1 MIRIDM
7 VTSKVIWTELLGRI
21 PRIDS
26 LDIFPRWKKA
36 HRGKKALATVHNGSN

>member
-21 PRIDS
+21 PRRDS
-26 LDIFPRWKKA
+26 LDIFPRFRKA
-36 HRGKKALATVHNGSN
+36 RRGKRTLATASKGSA